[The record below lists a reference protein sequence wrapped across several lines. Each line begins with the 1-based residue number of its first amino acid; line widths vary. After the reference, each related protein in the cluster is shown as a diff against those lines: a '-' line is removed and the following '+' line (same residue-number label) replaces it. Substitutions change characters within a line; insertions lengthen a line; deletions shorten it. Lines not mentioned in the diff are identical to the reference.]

1 MPVEKSTD
9 TLDWEDLRHF
19 QTLAER
25 GTLSAAARGLGVT
38 HGTVAR
44 RLAALERRLGCALF
58 LHGRDGYRLTP
69 RGRLVLDNANAMHD
83 AARAVLQVTEDAD
96 RVSGTVRLT
105 TARTMADGFL
115 VPRLGRLRAAYPALD
130 LVVST
135 ESRIASL
142 ARWEADIAVRLGRP
156 EGGELVGRKLAT
168 IAYRFHAA
176 PGFALEA
183 SQALIGFEEHDPAA
197 EAAWLDRHRPGARY
211 VLRTNSQTAQ
221 AAAARAGLG
230 VALLPGYLARGDAGL
245 REIAAADH
253 PPDREV
259 WLLTRRESA
268 AVPRIR
274 AVIDTLVEIFATE
287 WPA

>member
-9 TLDWEDLRHF
+9 ALDWEDLRHF
-19 QTLAER
+19 RTLAER

-69 RGRLVLDNANAMHD
+69 RGRLVLAQANAMQE
-83 AARAVLQVTEDAD
+83 AARAVLLAAEDTEP
-96 RVSGTVRLT
+96 VSGTVRLT

-115 VPRLGRLRAAYPALD
+115 VPRLVPLRAAHPALD
-130 LVVST
+130 LVVTT
-135 ESRIASL
+135 ESRVASL
-142 ARWEADIAVRLGRP
+142 ARFEADVALRLGRP
-156 EGGELVGRKLAT
+156 EGGELVGRRVAT

-176 PGFALEA
+176 PGFAGAMED
-183 SQALIGFEEHDPAA
+183 ALIGFEEGDPAA
-197 EAAWLDRHRPGARY
+197 EAAWLARHLPGARY

-245 REIAAADH
+245 REVAATDH

-259 WLLTRRESA
+259 WLLTRRERA

-274 AVIDTLVEIFATE
+274 AVVDALAAIFATE